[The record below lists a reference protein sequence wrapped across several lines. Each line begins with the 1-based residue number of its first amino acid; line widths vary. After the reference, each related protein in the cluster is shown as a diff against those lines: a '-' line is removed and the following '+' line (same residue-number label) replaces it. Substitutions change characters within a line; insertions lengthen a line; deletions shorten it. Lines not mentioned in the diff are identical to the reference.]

1 MKDLGPVHFF
11 LGIQVRHTVTGFF
24 LSQAQYAEDVLDRA
38 GMATCTPASTPIDVK
53 GKLSS
58 STGQPVTDPTF
69 YRSIV
74 GALQYLTLT
83 RPDITYAVQQAC
95 LHMHDPRDVHWTL
108 VKRILRYVRGTVGQ
122 GLQLRRSSSP
132 TLVAYS
138 DAEWAGWPDMR
149 RSTSG
154 FCVFLGDSLVSWSS
168 KRQATISRSSAEA
181 EYRGVANAAAECC
194 WLRHLLDELHV
205 KVDKATLLY
214 CDNVSAVYL
223 TDNPIHHGRTKHIE
237 LDVHFVRE
245 KVAIG
250 EIRVHHVPTR
260 QQITDIMTKGLP
272 RALFE
277 EFRST
282 LCLDDVG
289 VMGLAH
295 LF

>member
-11 LGIQVRHTVTGFF
+11 LGIQVQRTVTGFF
-24 LSQAQYAEDVLDRA
+24 MSQAQYAEDVLDRA

-58 STGQPVTDPTF
+58 STGQPVTDPTL

-108 VKRILRYVRGTVGQ
+108 VKRILRYIRGTVGR

-138 DAEWAGWPDMR
+138 DADWAGCPDTR

-168 KRQATISRSSAEA
+168 KRQATVSLKCGGRVPWRGKRSSRVLLASTSS
-181 EYRGVANAAAECC
+181 RRTPHQGRQGNTLV
-194 WLRHLLDELHV
+194 LRQ
-205 KVDKATLLY
+205 
-214 CDNVSAVYL
+214 C
-223 TDNPIHHGRTKHIE
+223 
-237 LDVHFVRE
+237 VRC
-245 KVAIG
+245 
-250 EIRVHHVPTR
+250 
-260 QQITDIMTKGLP
+260 LP
-272 RALFE
+272 
-277 EFRST
+277 
-282 LCLDDVG
+282 DG
-289 VMGLAH
+289 
-295 LF
+295 